1 MSLKRQFQDPRLF
14 NGYVLINGVE
24 IVRSMN
30 EEDLAEFEQWLQE
43 NTGQ

>member
-1 MSLKRQFQDPRLF
+1 MSLQRQFHDQRLF

-30 EEDLAEFEQWLQE
+30 EQDLAEFGQWVQE
-43 NTGQ
+43 NYGQ